1 MSHFEITF
9 HCIVIFVLMFINQV
23 RWLTSVYDRI
33 ATLLE
38 RYLGVVEGEKADE
51 NIIVEV
57 GFKALDRFTAE
68 SIYFSAM
75 HMLFTFIA
83 GAFWIWAIYMF
94 GKRAYHD
101 GLTWMV
107 MASVLLSVYILA
119 LTYKICWMCYSYCD
133 ATDLMIKP
141 TLRGESNR
149 GRTDETRFNFNGIMD
164 ALYNREERIDKIRKF
179 GFIVVTIYLTFFIG
193 TVKYYW

>member
-1 MSHFEITF
+1 MGHFEIIF
-9 HCIVIFVLMFINQV
+9 HCTAIVILMFVNQV
-23 RWLTSVYDRI
+23 KWLTSVYDRV

-38 RYLGVVEGEKADE
+38 KYLGVHEKEKADE

-57 GFKALDRFTAE
+57 GFKALERFTME

-83 GAFWIWAIYMF
+83 GIFWVWAIYMF
-94 GKRAYHD
+94 GKQAYHD

-107 MASVLLSVYILA
+107 IASVLLGAYILV
-119 LTYKICWMCYSYCD
+119 LTCKICRMCYSYCD

-149 GRTDETRFNFNGIMD
+149 GRTNETRFNFNGIMD
-164 ALYNREERIDKIRKF
+164 ALYNREERIGKWRKF
-179 GFIVVTIYLTFFIG
+179 GFIIITIYLTFFIG